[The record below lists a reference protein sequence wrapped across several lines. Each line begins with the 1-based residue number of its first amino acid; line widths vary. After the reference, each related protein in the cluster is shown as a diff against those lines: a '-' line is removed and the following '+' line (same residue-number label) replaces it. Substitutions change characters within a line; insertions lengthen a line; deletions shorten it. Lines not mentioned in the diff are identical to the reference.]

1 MDPLS
6 ISASILALLGAARA
20 AVNGLKKLRSIYH
33 ASNNLLAL
41 FNELSDFQVVLG
53 ALSSAITQRADVP
66 LESTL
71 IGQNLAKL
79 IDRAEIVTRKIKETI
94 DACITESEAGPKISR
109 RSWLRR
115 QHSLKL
121 LQEEIRAINQS
132 LSTSLSTAIYSDI
145 RRIELRL
152 EGISV
157 TTEAIRSTQG
167 EHHDLDIH
175 RIQSQQNIV
184 TGTTSQLPP
193 LVTPPL
199 VTPPLVTPPLV
210 TPPLVTPPLITPPV
224 HGGQDSSLGS
234 CIATGNM
241 AEQGKTICVTASHF
255 LSRSCRRDCRCQC
268 HRRAVLQTPRLLERL
283 IGTLFMNYIGIPRQD
298 DACLT
303 NCRRRRGFK
312 ARVTYLFPHW
322 FLMKKFSAII
332 TSESGS
338 PHISI
343 RVSRQV
349 SPKSKIFSLCRVGDV
364 EGVKRLFIDGQA
376 SPFDVSAQTGS
387 TVLTHA
393 VMGCQSDICD
403 FLINEGADPFAEN
416 VFGNRPIDD
425 VLDLILTSQL
435 KREPFEK
442 YFLNGDY
449 YEEKRFSMIHKVATE
464 LCPLDMAT
472 TLEVSGMSVDIR
484 DVDGRTPLA
493 WAAGRRNLAVV
504 QTLLSYGANPNASDR
519 LKAVPLFAAVKSGTI
534 DTIRLLLTYGA
545 DVNTTDHWGNTPL
558 HVAALR
564 GRDIDI
570 ALLLLSAGAQ
580 INPRD
585 RSGWTPLCAAIFWRR
600 GPMIQLLI
608 EHGADVNNRDNDGM
622 TPLLQAIW
630 LNNHEAISLLLR
642 NKADTSATSKDQRSL
657 LHFAAEFSDVDAL
670 KLLATGAQVKLDLE
684 QREIHEKTA
693 RAIFNARSD
702 IKLDLVNAFAA
713 LLIARNVLRPPSRG
727 SNCSFK
733 SFETAASFISSD
745 VWEDPPDM
753 NETEK
758 LQEKLKPWRKR
769 RFWLSRCTVM

>member
-6 ISASILALLGAARA
+6 ISASIVALLGAARA

-53 ALSSAITQRADVP
+53 ALSSAITQRADIP

-79 IDRAEIVTRKIKETI
+79 IDRAKIVTRKIKETT
-94 DACITESEAGPKISR
+94 DACVTESEAGPKISR

-115 QHSLKL
+115 QNSLKL
-121 LQEEIRAINQS
+121 LQEETRAINQS

-167 EHHDLDIH
+167 EHHNLDIH
-175 RIQSQQNIV
+175 SIQSQQNAV

-199 VTPPLVTPPLV
+199 
-210 TPPLVTPPLITPPV
+210 
-224 HGGQDSSLGS
+224 HGALDSSLGS
-234 CIATGNM
+234 HIAAGNM
-241 AEQGKTICVTASHF
+241 TEQSKTICVNASHF
-255 LSRSCRRDCRCQC
+255 LSRRCRRDCRCQC

-283 IGTLFMNYIGIPRQD
+283 IGTLFVNYIGIPRQD

-322 FLMKKFSAII
+322 FLMRKFSAII

-349 SPKSKIFSLCRVGDV
+349 SSKSEIFRLCRVGDV
-364 EGVKRLFIDGQA
+364 EGVKRLFVDGQA

-393 VMGCQSDICD
+393 VMGCHSDICD

-449 YEEKRFSMIHKVATE
+449 YEEKRFSIIHKVATE

-472 TLEVSGMSVDIR
+472 TLEVSGMSVDIQ
-484 DVDGRTPLA
+484 DADGRTPLA
-493 WAAGRRNLAVV
+493 WAAGRRNLAVL
-504 QTLLSYGANPNASDR
+504 QTLLSYGANPNTGDR

-545 DVNTTDHWGNTPL
+545 DVNATDHWGNTPL

-564 GRDIDI
+564 RRDIDI

-585 RSGWTPLCAAIFWRR
+585 RSGWTPLCAAIFWRL

-642 NKADTSATSKDQRSL
+642 NKADTSATSKDRRSL
-657 LHFAAEFSDVDAL
+657 LHFAAEYSDVDAL
-670 KLLATGAQVKLDLE
+670 KLLATGAQINFDLE

-693 RAIFNARSD
+693 RAIFDARSD

-713 LLIARNVLRPPSRG
+713 LLIARNILRPPSRG

-745 VWEDPPDM
+745 VWEDPPDVI
-753 NETEK
+753 ETEK
-758 LQEKLKPWRKR
+758 LQVKLKPRMKR
-769 RFWLSRCTVM
+769 RFWLNRCTVM